1 MKKFIAWLLVIAVL
15 LPVAA
20 MADFPLTTENISFTV
35 FGQRDQN
42 QAAWKDVYV
51 LNEYEKM
58 TGIHMEWQE
67 IPSQGYDENK
77 GLLFASN
84 DLPDLFIRASIGPA
98 NILDYGVNSQQLMV
112 LNDLIEQYAPNL
124 CALMEQYP
132 AIRQAITA
140 SDGNIYTMP
149 AIDISDTGLTS
160 YKQWINKDWLAA
172 LNLEMPTTT
181 EELKQVLIAFRD
193 GDPNGNGEKDEIP
206 LGFREPSTVYEFGGS
221 FGLQH
226 NLRDTYNLNEDG
238 TIHNWLCD
246 DNFKEYLVYLHDL
259 YQEKLLW
266 QVYYQN
272 DRPLWRSNLA
282 NALFG
287 AFGMPYSDVFVNV
300 EDQFTALPPV
310 VGPHGDQIW
319 AATNSVVGVIGAF
332 AISYTCEHPELA
344 VQWVDYFYSKEGSLF
359 FRYGVEGVTYYLD
372 ENGNPHINDEILH
385 AEEGFMTALGKINL
399 VPGGGFPV
407 LIDNQT
413 DAIVASDLTKEVAA
427 VFVPYLPAKNLMK
440 PTLSLEDADIANAIE
455 QDLNTYR
462 DTSVTKFIL
471 GEWSIDEKWDEYCKT
486 LEQLGIRELEA
497 LYQKA
502 LDQQAD

>member
-1 MKKFIAWLLVIAVL
+1 MKRFLALLLIIALLI
-15 LPVAA
+15 PVTALA
-20 MADFPLTTENISFTV
+20 EFPLTTENITFTV

-58 TGIHMEWQE
+58 TGVHMEWQE
-67 IPSQGYDENK
+67 VPSQGFDENK
-77 GLLFASN
+77 ALLFASN
-84 DLPDLFIRASIGPA
+84 ELPDLFIRAFIGS
-98 NILDYGVNSQQLMV
+98 NGILEYGVNSQQLIP
-112 LNDLIEQYAPNL
+112 LNDLIEQYAPNFS
-124 CALMEQYP
+124 ALMEAYP

-140 SDGNIYTMP
+140 SDGNIYTLP
-149 AIDISDTGLTS
+149 AIDVSDTGLTS
-160 YKQWINKDWLAA
+160 YKQWINKEWLAA

-181 EELKQVLIAFRD
+181 EELKAVLIAFRD
-193 GDPNGNGEKDEIP
+193 GDPNGNGLADEIP

-246 DNFKEYLVYLHDL
+246 DEFKEYLTFLNEL
-259 YQEKLLW
+259 YTEKLLW
-266 QVYYQN
+266 QEYYLN
-272 DRPLWRSNLA
+272 DRPAWRSNLA

-287 AFGMPYSDVFVNV
+287 AFGMPYSDVFINV
-300 EDQFTALPPV
+300 ESQFTALPPV

-319 AATNSVVGVIGAF
+319 SATTSVVNTVGSF

-359 FRYGVEGVTYYLD
+359 FRYGVEGVTYSLD
-372 ENGNPHINDEILH
+372 EEGKPHINDDILN

-399 VPGGGFPV
+399 VPGGGFP
-407 LIDNQT
+407 LMIDNQT

-427 VFVPYLPAKNLMK
+427 VFVPYLPKENLMK
-440 PTLSLEDADIANAIE
+440 PTLSLEAADRANAIE

-471 GEWSIDEKWDEYCKT
+471 GEWSIEEKWDEYVKT
-486 LEQLGIRELEA
+486 MEQLGIRELEA
-497 LYQKA
+497 LYQEA
-502 LDQQAD
+502 LNNAD